1 MTYKDLRV
9 ALDGPGGAGKSTVA
23 KAVAARA
30 GLVYVDTGALYRTVG
45 LHVKS
50 CGIGMYDTD
59 AIVASLPSIDIDL
72 TYEETELTGM
82 AGTTTTVR
90 IRDGRVTLLR
100 TGAVNSQMIFEEGKQ
115 HTSLYATMF
124 GDMSI
129 DIQTSRLR
137 HNITERGGVM
147 EIRYTIAVEHT
158 VTGRNCFKIRVRPKK

>member
-59 AIVASLPSIDIDL
+59 AIVAVAADADIK
-72 TYEETELTGM
+72 
-82 AGTTTTVR
+82 VC
-90 IRDGRVTLLR
+90 ILLR
-100 TGAVNSQMIFEEGKQ
+100 HDDKLANITGGMDAIAAVAVNTHLIFCGN
-115 HTSLYATMF
+115 Y
-124 GDMSI
+124 
-129 DIQTSRLR
+129 
-137 HNITERGGVM
+137 V
-147 EIRYTIAVEHT
+147 
-158 VTGRNCFKIRVRPKK
+158 

>member
-1 MTYKDLRV
+1 MK
-9 ALDGPGGAGKSTVA
+9 PGGST
-23 KAVAARA
+23 
-30 GLVYVDTGALYRTVG
+30 LN
-45 LHVKS
+45 
-50 CGIGMYDTD
+50 
-59 AIVASLPSIDIDL
+59 SIDTITKPIVLFVKGEQYFDGVDPDGTELMTDGTMTVSPEGIDL

-82 AGTTTTVR
+82 AGTTTTFR

-100 TGAVNSQMIFEEGKQ
+100 TGAINSQMIFEEGKQ

-158 VTGRNCFKIRVRPKK
+158 VTGRNTFRIRVREKL